1 MNYLDLI
8 FGGLLVF
15 GGIRGFIKG
24 FIIEAA
30 SLIALVFG
38 LVGSLLFVDFID
50 DSLKS
55 FLNPINIPPKWIVF
69 LLIFTSILIITSLI
83 AKLLTKI
90 IKIAFLGNINK
101 ILGAL
106 FGLLKI
112 ALILSAIIIA
122 IDQFAFL
129 FDFMEKNII
138 QESLLYSPIKDF
150 GIKVLEWLSNTKN
163 LLPEENYNFL

>member
-112 ALILSAIIIA
+112 A
-122 IDQFAFL
+122 
-129 FDFMEKNII
+129 
-138 QESLLYSPIKDF
+138 
-150 GIKVLEWLSNTKN
+150 
-163 LLPEENYNFL
+163 